1 VRQSGTFVLFAP
13 EIPTMAHSED
23 NPLDEVR
30 SAHEEEYFH
39 KKNQELIAR
48 LRDKLDKETA
58 AQALA
63 DKTGVNDPHLI
74 AWLAELGFTAD
85 TVPVLH
91 LVPLLQVAWADGE
104 IQDEERSLLEQA
116 AAEAGVAAGS
126 PAHAKLLE
134 LLNHRPNGA
143 FYDAAFTYIRVVL
156 AAMPESEAAKA
167 RTDLQSLAAHIAK
180 ANGGLFGF
188 FGRVSDEER
197 QALGRIS
204 SQLGGREAA
213 TKVMGRV

>member
-1 VRQSGTFVLFAP
+1 
-13 EIPTMAHSED
+13 MAHSDD

-63 DKTGVNDPHLI
+63 DGGLRILSCVT
-74 AWLAELGFTAD
+74 WLAELGFTAD

-126 PAHAKLLE
+126 SAHAKLME
-134 LLNHRPNGA
+134 LLNHRPSGA

-188 FGRVSDEER
+188 FGKVSDEER

-213 TKVMGRV
+213 TKVMGSV